1 MSTAELDELAGGGAD
16 LHARGDRPLERA
28 ALPTHDP
35 DARLAAEG
43 ARPWQRDLTAAAI
56 ADALADVQGWLGH
69 PNARLLQPGARH
81 IDILARLLLECGT
94 AGDLTNDAQSRFNS
108 YAGTP
113 AAPELSVFANT
124 VVNTTLKAPAG
135 DDSRYVVFT
144 RSLNNTTDVRI
155 PSEESDDVSLEAIP
169 SSLRQSVSADPTR
182 QSTTTIELLRAI
194 SFLAR
199 SSP

>member
-1 MSTAELDELAGGGAD
+1 MFHTDAAREYVKTEKRIDAIIHGGA
-16 LHARGDRPLERA
+16 A
-28 ALPTHDP
+28 
-35 DARLAAEG
+35 
-43 ARPWQRDLTAAAI
+43 
-56 ADALADVQGWLGH
+56 
-69 PNARLLQPGARH
+69 
-81 IDILARLLLECGT
+81 
-94 AGDLTNDAQSRFNS
+94 
-108 YAGTP
+108 